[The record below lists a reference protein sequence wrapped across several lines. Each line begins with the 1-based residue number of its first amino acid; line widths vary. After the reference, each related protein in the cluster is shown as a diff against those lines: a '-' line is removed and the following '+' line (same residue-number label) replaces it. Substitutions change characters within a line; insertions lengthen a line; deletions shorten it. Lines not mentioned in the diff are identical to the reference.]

1 MAMRIE
7 RPHCTKTLTPR
18 HRSTRSVGD
27 RLRAARAHAA
37 GPRGA
42 STSAAAAAAI
52 IVPLLLV
59 VVVVVVVVAEE
70 VAVLGFLG
78 SFLASGHCQPSAS
91 SSEAAA
97 KVRSAALLCRIS
109 PLVAISSLGEV
120 GCCLGVEPHCA
131 QHRGECDRRACSDH
145 CG

>member
-37 GPRGA
+37 GPGGA

-52 IVPLLLV
+52 IVPLV
-59 VVVVVVVVAEE
+59 VVVVVVVV
-70 VAVLGFLG
+70 VTI
-78 SFLASGHCQPSAS
+78 
-91 SSEAAA
+91 EAPW
-97 KVRSAALLCRIS
+97 LW
-109 PLVAISSLGEV
+109 P
-120 GCCLGVEPHCA
+120 CLGWWWRCCCRV
-131 QHRGECDRRACSDH
+131 
-145 CG
+145 